1 MEVNTSVLIATLI
14 NFGILVLILKHF
26 FWDKIQ
32 AVIQEREDYIEDKL
46 TRADEDSEKARLYL
60 IENERILKASK
71 EEGKRIIEKKK
82 LKANKVYD
90 EIVEEA
96 NKEAKSIIERAQVE
110 IDREKEKAEYEL
122 KKEVVN
128 LAIDLSVKALEEK
141 IDDRKQRQLIGD
153 FISKVGN

>member
-90 EIVEEA
+90 EIVDEA

-141 IDDRKQRQLIGD
+141 IDDSKQRQLIGD